1 MNFLMIGVLY
11 CFVPVNAST
20 SFNFGRDM
28 DGIFSDLAEV
38 IFQGSPDEKH
48 AKMSFSHTKS
58 LTLSMISLHMR
69 NAADDYSVDLV
80 VKAYFRQDFYL
91 PVYRKS
97 DNKLSNNVFE
107 NS

>member
-38 IFQGSPDEKH
+38 IF
-48 AKMSFSHTKS
+48 
-58 LTLSMISLHMR
+58 
-69 NAADDYSVDLV
+69 
-80 VKAYFRQDFYL
+80 
-91 PVYRKS
+91 
-97 DNKLSNNVFE
+97 
-107 NS
+107 